1 MSIDLSNIYKI
12 NKDDKVF
19 IDTNILIFLFSPD
32 FVYSKKYQ
40 IDKYSNIY
48 TKLLENNCKLY
59 INSHVVSEFINKCL
73 RIDFEKNFQDDD
85 KTKDFKKD
93 YRSSNRYDDT
103 LKLILRELEK
113 FINFNVEQIND
124 NFNNFMIFDEYQ
136 KCNNADFNDLII
148 ARNVIDNNLKLLS
161 DDSDFNTYEGINTNW
176 YIQ

>member
-32 FVYSKKYQ
+32 FVSSKKYQ

-59 INSHVVSEFINKCL
+59 VNSHVISEFFNKCL

-93 YRSSNRYDDT
+93 YRSSNRYNDT

-113 FINFNVEQIND
+113 FISFNVKQIND
-124 NFNNFMIFDEYQ
+124 DFNSFMISDEY
-136 KCNNADFNDLII
+136 KKYNKADFNDLII
-148 ARNVIDNNLKLLS
+148 AKNVIDNNLKLLS
-161 DDSDFNTYEGINTNW
+161 DDSDFDTYEGINRNW
-176 YIQ
+176 YLS